1 MKKINFA
8 FGIHSHQPVGNF
20 DYVFEDAFNKAYQP
34 FLDIIEE
41 YPAFKINI
49 HYTGI
54 LWDWIENHKPAHI
67 SQMKTMVSSGQ
78 IELMTGGFY
87 EPILT
92 VIPQEDAVGQIKK
105 LTQWVQKHFNCR
117 PRGMWLAERVWEPT
131 IPTIMEKSDVNYAVI
146 DDAHFKYTGLQSH
159 ELLGYYITE
168 DAGSLVRIFPIS
180 QKLRYTIPFQKP
192 EVTLEYLHELASDDG
207 KRLIVFADDGEKFG
221 VWPGTNEYVYKKNWL
236 KQFLRLLL
244 DNQEWIN
251 ILHFS
256 EALDKLKPLG
266 RIYLPTA
273 SYAEMM
279 HWALP
284 VQAYRDYEAFEKY
297 LKHNNKYD
305 EVHVFVRGGFWR
317 NFLSKYPEAN
327 LMHKKML
334 YLSERTRNLDSQKN
348 NKKLMSAIDNIWAGQ
363 CNCPYWHGVFGGLY
377 LGHIRH
383 AMYEQFLMAEKK
395 IREMENSV
403 LKSQIVVKDY
413 DCDGMNEVLIET
425 SKLNLYFSLEKGG
438 HLFELDYLPKNFNL
452 LNTMSRREE
461 GYHLLL
467 KEAANNK
474 PHSPGDSSNNE
485 EEIASIHDMVVMKEK
500 DLDKYLIYDWYER
513 KSLIDHFLN
522 RDIKFSDFLQMNF
535 KERGDFIEQ
544 PYKLIENKVSSNH
557 TMILLEREGVLYG
570 ESGDPHRMTVRKLIS
585 VSNSDSKFDVQY
597 ELKKSSSISLEICF
611 AIEFNYT
618 LLAGNSPD
626 RYYFS
631 EDFKIKSNRLVDS
644 GEKTDIKHFGLA
656 DDYNSFKVHFRS
668 DRPAT
673 VWYCPVET
681 VSQSENGF
689 ERVYQNS
696 TILFLY
702 RFNLKKNLKVK
713 LQNLI
718 IPNT

>member
-20 DYVFEDAFNKAYQP
+20 DYVFEDAFKKAYQP

-41 YPAFKINI
+41 HPAFKINF

-54 LWDWIENHKPAHI
+54 LWDWIENHQPAHVH
-67 SQMKTMVSSGQ
+67 QMKTLVSRGQ
-78 IELMTGGFY
+78 VELMTGGFY

-105 LTQWVQKHFNCR
+105 LTQWINKHFDRKPN
-117 PRGMWLAERVWEPT
+117 GMWLAERVWEPT
-131 IPTIMEKSDVNYAVI
+131 LPTIMKKSNVNYAVI

-192 EVTLEYLHELASDDG
+192 EVTIEYLGDLASDDG

-221 VWPGTNEYVYKKNWL
+221 VWPGTHKYVYKKNWL
-236 KQFLRLLL
+236 KQFLKLLL
-244 DNQEWIN
+244 NNQEWIN
-251 ILHFS
+251 LLHFS
-256 EALDKLKPLG
+256 EAIEKLKPLG

-284 VQAYRDYEAFEKY
+284 VQAYRDYEAFERY
-297 LKHNNKYD
+297 LKQNNKYD
-305 EVHVFVRGGFWR
+305 EVNVFVRGGFWR

-334 YLSERTRNLDSQKN
+334 YLSERTRKSGNQKN
-348 NKKLMSAIDNIWAGQ
+348 NAKLKSALDNIWAGQ
-363 CNCPYWHGVFGGLY
+363 CNCPYWHGVFGGIY

-383 AMYEQFLMAEKK
+383 AMYEQFLIAEKK
-395 IREMENSV
+395 IKELENSES
-403 LKSQIVVKDY
+403 KSQIVVKDY
-413 DCDGMNEVLIET
+413 DCDGLNEVLIET
-425 SKLNLYFSLEKGG
+425 PKLNLYFSLEKGG

-452 LNTMSRREE
+452 SNTMTRREE

-467 KEAANNK
+467 KEAANHEQQTGN
-474 PHSPGDSSNNE
+474 DSSKNNH
-485 EEIASIHDMVVMKEK
+485 EIASIHDMVVMKEK
-500 DLDKYLIYDWYER
+500 NLDKYLIYDWYER
-513 KSLIDHFLN
+513 KSLIDHFFGP
-522 RDIKFSDFLQMNF
+522 DVKFPDFLGMNF
-535 KERGDFIEQ
+535 SERGDFIEQ
-544 PYKLIENKVSSNH
+544 PYKLIENKVSANR
-557 TMILLEREGVLYG
+557 TMIFLERKGLVQG
-570 ESGDPHRMTVRKLIS
+570 ENGDDHTVTVRKKIL
-585 VSNSDSKFDVQY
+585 VSNSDSRFDVEY
-597 ELKKSSSISLEICF
+597 ELINSSSMSIKVCF
-611 AIEFNYT
+611 AVEFNYT
-618 LLAGNSPD
+618 LLAGNSPN

-631 EDFKIKSNRLVDS
+631 EDTKITPNRLVDR
-644 GEKTDIKHFGLA
+644 GEKKDIKHFGLA
-656 DDYNSFKVHFRS
+656 DDYNHFKVHLRS
-668 DRPAT
+668 EKPAT

-702 RFNLKKNLKVK
+702 RFELKRLYKVK
-713 LQNLI
+713 LRNLI
-718 IPNT
+718 T